1 MALNLYCIIL
11 ENLNGGVKLVCNKY
25 YKKLLVKLPIIPIPD
40 ACFYHGSSLK
50 KNFFPLAP
58 VLEFDYLICGDCGK
72 EFMDSYLMQH
82 FDWATCDNCRYYK

>member
-1 MALNLYCIIL
+1 MPVFNMVVPY
-11 ENLNGGVKLVCNKY
+11 EK
-25 YKKLLVKLPIIPIPD
+25 
-40 ACFYHGSSLK
+40 K

-82 FDWATCDNCRYYK
+82 FDWATCDNCRYYNQEREALFYVKIAGCNLVN